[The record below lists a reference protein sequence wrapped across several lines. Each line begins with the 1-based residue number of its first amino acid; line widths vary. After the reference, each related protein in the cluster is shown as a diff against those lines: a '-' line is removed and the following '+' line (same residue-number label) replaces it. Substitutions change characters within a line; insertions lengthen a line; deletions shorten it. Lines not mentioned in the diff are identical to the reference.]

1 MTFNF
6 SEKILNWSSQNPR
19 PMPWKGIQNPYFIWL
34 SEIILQQ
41 TRVAQG
47 LPYYLKFTAA
57 YPTVADLAN
66 APLDDV
72 FNLWQGLGYYSRAR
86 NLHAAANY
94 IANDLNGSFPT
105 TYEGLLKIKGVG
117 EYTAAAIASF
127 AYNSDNAV
135 IDGNV
140 YRVLARVFGIN
151 TAIDS
156 TEGKKE
162 FATLAQTLLPQGSAA
177 LYNQAIMDFGATV
190 CTPKQPKCDTCI
202 FNENCVAFAEKTVA
216 TLPYKAKK
224 MTKKNRFFHFFVF
237 GNNNK
242 VWLQKR
248 TERDVWQD
256 LHQFPMIETDGDAV
270 LSDIIG
276 SENFEN
282 LFGESLNEKNIR
294 IKTTTNLQ
302 QTLTHQ
308 SILAKFYTVEQ
319 EIFVNFQNKS
329 DFFLVFP
336 KDIPTFAL
344 PKIMVD
350 YLENHQ
356 TALF

>member
-1 MTFNF
+1 VTFNF
-6 SEKILNWSSQNPR
+6 SEKLLNWSSQNLR

-47 LPYYLKFTAA
+47 LPYYTAFTTA
-57 YPTVADLAN
+57 YPTVTDLAN
-66 APLDDV
+66 APLNDV
-72 FNLWQGLGYYSRAR
+72 LNLWQGLGYYSRAR
-86 NLHAAANY
+86 NLHAAAKY

-105 TYEGLLKIKGVG
+105 SYEGLKQIKGVG
-117 EYTAAAIASF
+117 DYTASAIGSF
-127 AYNSDNAV
+127 AYNLDCAV

-162 FATLAQTLLPQGSAA
+162 FGALAQTLLPQGKAA
-177 LYNQAIMDFGATV
+177 LYNQAIMDFGATI
-190 CTPKQPKCDTCI
+190 CTPKQAKCDICI
-202 FNENCVAFAEKTVA
+202 FQKNCMAFAEKTIAV
-216 TLPYKAKK
+216 LPYKAKK
-224 MTKKNRFFHFFVF
+224 MTKKNRFFHFFIF

-242 VWLQKR
+242 IWLHKR
-248 TERDVWQD
+248 NERDIWQD
-256 LHQFPMIETDGDAV
+256 LHQFPMIETSSDAV
-270 LSDIIG
+270 LNDIIDTKA
-276 SENFEN
+276 FEN
-282 LFGESLNEKNIR
+282 LFGESLNKNNIR
-294 IKTTTNLQ
+294 IKTTTNLS

-308 SILAKFYTVEQ
+308 TIFAKFYTVEQ
-319 EIFVNFQNKS
+319 EIFIDFENKN
-329 DFFLVFP
+329 DFFLILP